1 MYFSKQKIEK
11 TKIIPQKYTP
21 FGKKQAK
28 GMYFS
33 KYEINKTKIIPQ
45 KYTPFG
51 KKTSKRDVFFYNNK
65 HRTEDVLNNKHK
77 SIDRN

>member
-1 MYFSKQKIEK
+1 MYFPKHEIEK
-11 TKIIPQKYTP
+11 IKMILQKYTP

-28 GMYFS
+28 GMYFP
-33 KYEINKTKIIPQ
+33 KHEINKTKMIPH
-45 KYTPFG
+45 
-51 KKTSKRDVFFYNNK
+51 NNK

>member
-1 MYFSKQKIEK
+1 MIL
-11 TKIIPQKYTP
+11 QKYTP

-51 KKTSKRDVFFYNNK
+51 KKQAKGMYFSIIINIEQKMLVRIMMKLNMPENKKRVAY
-65 HRTEDVLNNKHK
+65 
-77 SIDRN
+77 